1 MCAAGATMAQVTRYL
16 VNKHPYQIPDDVVTP
31 DESSEVLEKEEY
43 RV

>member
-1 MCAAGATMAQVTRYL
+1 MAQVTRYL